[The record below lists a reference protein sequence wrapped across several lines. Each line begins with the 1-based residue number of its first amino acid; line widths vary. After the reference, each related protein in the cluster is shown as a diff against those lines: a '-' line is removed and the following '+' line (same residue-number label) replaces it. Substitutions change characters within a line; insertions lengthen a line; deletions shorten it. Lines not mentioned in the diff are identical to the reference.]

1 MLLVTCPHCQ
11 TLVEV
16 LSINCAIFRCGIY
29 RVTGQQV
36 PPHAPKEECDRL
48 AASEA
53 IWGCGKPFRVVPVQG
68 TQGAE
73 GGFTAEVC
81 DYI

>member
-29 RVTGQQV
+29 RATGQQV
-36 PPHAPKEECDRL
+36 NPHAPKAECDRL
-48 AASEA
+48 AATQE
-53 IWGCGKPFRVVPVQG
+53 IWGCGKPFRVKPSQ
-68 TQGAE
+68 E
-73 GGFTAEVC
+73 GEGYTAEPC